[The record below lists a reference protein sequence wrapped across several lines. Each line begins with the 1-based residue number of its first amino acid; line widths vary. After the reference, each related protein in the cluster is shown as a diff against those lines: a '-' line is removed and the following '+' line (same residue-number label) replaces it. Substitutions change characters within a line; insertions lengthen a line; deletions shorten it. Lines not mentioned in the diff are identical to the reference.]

1 MALYFENNPRGL
13 RASYPDDTVLSPSL
27 SNPYKYVAV
36 CENVL
41 YSTRE
46 TRRLWSS
53 SHPLAKKGA
62 RDFGAKLHQRRF
74 DGTVC
79 TLRRKESQGW
89 LRYEEVKWKGPLFD
103 LTFIPGEIDT
113 REIRDTVSCSRQP
126 GYVKRETCWQFSSGF
141 VNRFESRMLR
151 GEGWKRSSFILL
163 NFLNVIVYAF
173 MENLNTYIV

>member
-62 RDFGAKLHQRRF
+62 RDFEAKLHQRRF
-74 DGTVC
+74 VGTVC

-103 LTFIPGEIDT
+103 LTFIPGT

-151 GEGWKRSSFILL
+151 GGGWKRSSSILL

-173 MENLNTYIV
+173 MENLNAYIV

>member
-1 MALYFENNPRGL
+1 MSKNEIVFGLWTDQIAFYYENNPRGI
-13 RASYPDDTVLSPSL
+13 RASYPDDTVLWPSL
-27 SNPYKYVAV
+27 SNPHRYLAA
-36 CENVL
+36 CENAL
-41 YSTRE
+41 YSTRQ
-46 TRRLWSS
+46 TRRLYSS
-53 SHPLAKKGA
+53 SHPLAKEGA
-62 RDFGAKLHQRRF
+62 RDFWAKLHQRRF
-74 DGTVC
+74 VGAIC

-151 GEGWKRSSFILL
+151 GDEKDFYP
-163 NFLNVIVYAF
+163 FF
-173 MENLNTYIV
+173 